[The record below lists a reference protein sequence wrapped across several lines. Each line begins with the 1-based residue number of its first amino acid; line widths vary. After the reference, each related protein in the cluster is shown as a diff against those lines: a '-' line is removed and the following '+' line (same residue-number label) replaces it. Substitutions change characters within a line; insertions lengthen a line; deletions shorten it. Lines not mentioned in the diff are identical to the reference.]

1 MEMRLTCSRGWRG
14 MVAYQ
19 RSAVWVG
26 SGVGLLVV
34 INFCVQNVFIV
45 RSRDA
50 EADALRRTSLPEVE
64 MPRDAFVITM
74 DNASGWQAA
83 LELQR
88 GFEIENMQVL
98 LGHVGNASG
107 LPLYTRYVMDT
118 GRTDD
123 LQIGNVN
130 MVGCLESHREVW
142 ARVSRTSYVFEH
154 DAKPSA
160 DGMRMVRKLLRDST
174 GSAWSVMKLSAKLV
188 TGEHY
193 RVGELSESCRGCIS
207 FGTRGYIVTK
217 AGAQILM
224 DNYNPAVVQVDAY
237 MSLLNAYHANF
248 TLVWSAV
255 QVVDWIPQMS
265 SIQMVWDIHALN
277 RWMKK
282 TS

>member
-1 MEMRLTCSRGWRG
+1 MLRP
-14 MVAYQ
+14 
-19 RSAVWVG
+19 AVWVG
-26 SGVGLLVV
+26 CGVVLLVA
-34 INFCVQNVFIV
+34 INFCVQNVFIA
-45 RSRDA
+45 RSTDA
-50 EADALRRTSLPEVE
+50 EADALQRRSLPEVE

-107 LPLYTRYVMDT
+107 LPLYNRYVMQT

-123 LQIGNVN
+123 LQIGNLN
-130 MVGCLESHREVW
+130 MLGCLESHREVW

-160 DGMRMVRKLLRDST
+160 DGRKTVRKLLQDST
-174 GSAWSVMKLSAKLV
+174 GRAWSVMKLSAKLV

-193 RVGELSESCRGCIS
+193 PVGELSESCRGCMS

-217 AGAQILM
+217 AGAQIML
-224 DNYNPAVVQVDAY
+224 DNYHPPVVQVDAY

-248 TLVWSAV
+248 TLVWSVV
-255 QVVDWIPQMS
+255 QAVDWIPQLS
-265 SIQMVWDIHALN
+265 TIQMVWDIHALN
-277 RWMKK
+277 RWLKK
-282 TS
+282 KQ